1 MSLKRIIYSSFGLSG
16 FGLILGLIIIL
27 FGFIPNVSKIVER
40 NTSNNYA
47 STSATIIRIDV
58 YNKIHNVFVEYS
70 LPSGIKH
77 TTKLDTYV
85 EGMKRGETIT
95 IFYNIND
102 LNDITLSGN
111 QFWQAILFGGIG
123 AILMF
128 ISIIFI
134 KKRFNKA

>member
-1 MSLKRIIYSSFGLSG
+1 RAFQA
-16 FGLILGLIIIL
+16 F
-27 FGFIPNVSKIVER
+27 
-40 NTSNNYA
+40 
-47 STSATIIRIDV
+47 STS
-58 YNKIHNVFVEYS
+58 VFAKHACFR
-70 LPSGIKH
+70 IKH